1 MKKNVIFL
9 AMAALLSAV
18 ACTTPGDKFK
28 PGNGSPYESPL
39 DQIMMTGTDNNPMVK
54 ISVGDNP
61 PATYNVSVSATS
73 RVSSDITVN
82 LKVGDEE
89 ALANYNKTRGTN
101 YQLVDPKN
109 YVFDATSMV
118 IKAGTAFSES
128 IPLTIPDFSF
138 IKNGVS
144 YMIPI
149 TITSVSGTSMSV
161 LESSRTI
168 YIRLAR
174 TITFYSLSMDNTSL
188 YSNYVFPEDKAID
201 LPQYTYE
208 IKCYP
213 TDLKS
218 DGAEQLCRLC
228 NWTGPNEERQC
239 MLRFNENGRPWRS
252 LQIVTP
258 SGGDYTTTTLFDED
272 QWYMLSIVYD
282 GSTFQLYINGE
293 PDATTLTSN
302 EVTKFQ
308 RFEVGMSWTGYRGSQ
323 RFAGRICEV
332 RVWDYP
338 RSKAQIKAD
347 LCSSDPE
354 AEGLRAYWRMNQNE
368 GTTFID
374 ESGHGYDMDWTKSQR
389 EVTEGQGLVPTPD
402 AAGAIS
408 WIKDEI
414 NACTN

>member
-138 IKNGVS
+138 IK
-144 YMIPI
+144 I
-149 TITSVSGTSMSV
+149 
-161 LESSRTI
+161 
-168 YIRLAR
+168 
-174 TITFYSLSMDNTSL
+174 
-188 YSNYVFPEDKAID
+188 
-201 LPQYTYE
+201 
-208 IKCYP
+208 
-213 TDLKS
+213 
-218 DGAEQLCRLC
+218 
-228 NWTGPNEERQC
+228 
-239 MLRFNENGRPWRS
+239 GRAH
-252 LQIVTP
+252 V
-258 SGGDYTTTTLFDED
+258 
-272 QWYMLSIVYD
+272 
-282 GSTFQLYINGE
+282 
-293 PDATTLTSN
+293 
-302 EVTKFQ
+302 
-308 RFEVGMSWTGYRGSQ
+308 
-323 RFAGRICEV
+323 
-332 RVWDYP
+332 
-338 RSKAQIKAD
+338 
-347 LCSSDPE
+347 
-354 AEGLRAYWRMNQNE
+354 
-368 GTTFID
+368 
-374 ESGHGYDMDWTKSQR
+374 
-389 EVTEGQGLVPTPD
+389 
-402 AAGAIS
+402 
-408 WIKDEI
+408 
-414 NACTN
+414 